1 MGNLEALSSLSGF
14 LIFSLRSI
22 PQEYKSTFVRS
33 CFFTTLKLYFKEYPM
48 FKKLTFLTVIT
59 ATSLLASAAI
69 IPNLN
74 KELVHNQAL
83 IKEYKE
89 ALSNLEKRNDFL
101 LEQKNKNPELYEVK
115 PLFEDTKEAYIN
127 RIKLNGASPKN
138 INFTIKNHTLTLEMQ
153 MKTERKD
160 KNGYFS
166 SSQYF
171 FQSYPIPKDVNE
183 EKIKYSVDG
192 DYYVINMPK
201 K

>member
-1 MGNLEALSSLSGF
+1 
-14 LIFSLRSI
+14 
-22 PQEYKSTFVRS
+22 
-33 CFFTTLKLYFKEYPM
+33 M
-48 FKKLTFLTVIT
+48 FKTLTFLTAIT

-69 IPNLN
+69 VPNLN
-74 KELVHNQAL
+74 EELLHNKAL

-101 LEQKNKNPELYEVK
+101 IEQKNKNPELYEVK
-115 PLFEDTKEAYIN
+115 PLFEETKEAYIN

-138 INFTIKNHTLTLEMQ
+138 INFTIKDHMLTLEMQ

-171 FQSYPIPKDVNE
+171 FQSYPIPKDVDE

>member
-1 MGNLEALSSLSGF
+1 
-14 LIFSLRSI
+14 
-22 PQEYKSTFVRS
+22 
-33 CFFTTLKLYFKEYPM
+33 M

-138 INFTIKNHTLTLEMQ
+138 INSTIKNHTLTLEMQ